1 MEIILMPDILTCIKY
16 RKRRLRTSFISNVND
31 SMREFICRVA
41 TAVDLGFIAS
51 QGSGQ
56 LLQQG
61 SIRVPKLT
69 EKRALLNSCYN
80 ICFFCKASPDVTTE
94 DVSIRWPY

>member
-1 MEIILMPDILTCIKY
+1 MPDILTCIKY
-16 RKRRLRTSFISNVND
+16 RKRPPRTSFISNVND

-51 QGSGQ
+51 HGSGQ

-61 SIRVPKLT
+61 LIRVPKFT
-69 EKRALLNSCYN
+69 EKRALLNSCCN
-80 ICFFCKASPDVTTE
+80 FCFFCKASSDVTTE
-94 DVSIRWPY
+94 DIGIWWPY